1 MPISDSVFTNPDT
14 LRLLYL
20 SPKNPNRETADISAP
35 QSLVSPPPF
44 TPPDIPP
51 IDPPPGCPAVGQ
63 YTAALL
69 NGTVSDVRAVQ
80 VEKLRLG
87 HDQLWDSI
95 SQTFKRIAAL
105 SIVPG
110 VACVRYRTLDGAESV
125 VSIHDFV
132 IRNFKDE
139 TGRMI
144 AKMMQE
150 QDAVH
155 GSVSLIDLVAN
166 ETEIDWIADAGIQSV
181 VKITLEGE
189 KGGRY
194 ASGTD
199 PRKMTMRHNNK
210 DPLE

>member
-35 QSLVSPPPF
+35 QSLVAPPPF

-51 IDPPPGCPAVGQ
+51 IDPPPCPAVGQ

-69 NGTVSDVRAVQ
+69 NGTSSDVRTVQ
-80 VEKLRLG
+80 VEQLRLG
-87 HDQLWDSI
+87 HDQLWDPI

-110 VACVRYRTLDGAESV
+110 VPCVRYRTLDGAESV

-155 GSVSLIDLVAN
+155 GSVSLIGRGVN

-189 KGGRY
+189 AGGRY

>member
-1 MPISDSVFTNPDT
+1 MPISDSVFTNPDA

-35 QSLVSPPPF
+35 QSLVAPPP
-44 TPPDIPP
+44 PII
-51 IDPPPGCPAVGQ
+51 IDPPPRDPPCPAVGQ

-69 NGTVSDVRAVQ
+69 NGTSSDVRTVQ
-80 VEKLRLG
+80 VERLRLG
-87 HDQLWDSI
+87 HDQLWDPI

-125 VSIHDFV
+125 VSIYDFV

-150 QDAVH
+150 QDEVH
-155 GSVSLIDLVAN
+155 GSVSLIGRGVN

-210 DPLE
+210 PVDPLE